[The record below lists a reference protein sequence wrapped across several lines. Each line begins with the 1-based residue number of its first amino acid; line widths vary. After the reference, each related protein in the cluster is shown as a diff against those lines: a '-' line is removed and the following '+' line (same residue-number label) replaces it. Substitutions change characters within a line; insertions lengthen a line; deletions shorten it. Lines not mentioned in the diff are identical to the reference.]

1 MLTNRIRSIPVIC
14 GLALITG
21 LWAAEPSDLRSPE
34 FMTEVRSGF
43 TDLYDLEYSAAQKK
57 FTKLAEQFPEHPGP
71 PLYQA
76 TTVWLRELFLRQDL
90 DLDKFIS
97 PGYFT
102 EKTKQQMPEADRKF
116 FMEKIDRARSLCD
129 AILEKQ
135 PKNVAALYFR
145 GAVEGVLAS
154 FYITIDHSVKEAFS
168 HGKQAYKDDA
178 RVLKE
183 DPEFYDAYMTVG
195 TYEYIVGSI
204 PWYIKWIAAIA
215 GFHGSKEQ
223 GFKDLALAAEHGDF
237 VGDDS
242 RVLEM
247 VLFVREQRYEDALKL
262 AQYLHEKYPKNF
274 LFNINRAQIEEKLGR
289 RGKALEIFLQVA
301 RMAEQGVPNYQKLE
315 KVPYFLQLGPK
326 LRSAGELGKAEDLL
340 SQVVGDPAATPS
352 DLARAHLALGKTYAL
367 DRQPGKAEEQY
378 KKVLELPDVN
388 DSRKEASRLLDQ
400 LRNDSR

>member
-1 MLTNRIRSIPVIC
+1 MLRNRIRPVSVIC
-14 GLALITG
+14 GLAFTTG
-21 LWAAEPSDLRSPE
+21 LWAAEPSDLRNPE
-34 FMTEVRSGF
+34 FMTEVRAGF
-43 TDLYDLEYSAAQKK
+43 KDLYDLEYKAAQKK

-71 PLYQA
+71 PLYLA
-76 TTVWLRELFLRQDL
+76 TTVWLNELFLRQDL

-102 EKTKQQMPEADRKF
+102 EKTEQQMPETDRKF
-116 FMEKIDRARSLCD
+116 FMEKMARARSLCD

-135 PKNVAALYFR
+135 PKNVAALYFL

-154 FYITIDHSVKEAFS
+154 FYITIDHSVKNAFS

-178 RVLKE
+178 KVLEE
-183 DPEFYDAYMTVG
+183 DPKFYDAYMTVG
-195 TYEYIVGSI
+195 TYEYIVGSL

-223 GFKDLALAAEHGDF
+223 GFKDLKLAAEHGDF

-247 VLFVREQRYEDALKL
+247 VLFVREERYEDALKL
-262 AQYLHEKYPKNF
+262 AQYLHDKYPKNF

-289 RGKALEIFLQVA
+289 RGKALEIYLQIA
-301 RMAEQGVPNYQKLE
+301 QMAEQGVPNYQKLK

-326 LRSAGELGKAEDLL
+326 LRNAGELGKAEDFL
-340 SQVVGDPAATPS
+340 SRVVRDPAAKPP
-352 DLARAHLALGKTYAL
+352 DLAQAHLALGKTYQL

-378 KKVLELPDVN
+378 KKVLELPDVD
-388 DSRKEASRLLDQ
+388 DSRKEASRLLEQ
-400 LRNDSR
+400 LQKGSR